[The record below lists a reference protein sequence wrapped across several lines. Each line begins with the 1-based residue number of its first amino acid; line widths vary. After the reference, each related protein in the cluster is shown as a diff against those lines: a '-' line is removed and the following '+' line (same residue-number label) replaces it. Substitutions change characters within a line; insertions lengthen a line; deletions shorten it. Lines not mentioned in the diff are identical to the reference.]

1 MQIQVCETLVNPL
14 TRQREILALQS
25 AMHEIGISEAIIVTK
40 EETGQIPVKNGN
52 IEVIPVWK
60 FLLDAGLLQQ

>member
-14 TRQREILALQS
+14 TRQREIHALQR

-40 EETGQIPVKNGN
+40 EETGQIPVKNRN